1 MKENKGVTLVAL
13 VVTIIV
19 LIILAGVSMNMLVG
33 ENGVV
38 TLAQKARENI
48 ELTRV
53 EEEKQL
59 NSLYEELAKGGEGI
73 FDDSMAD
80 AIEKLENFRKVI
92 ATAITN
98 EGVQTSELDTADTM
112 AENIGKIL
120 QERTKD
126 ATATAED
133 ITEGKTAYV
142 NGEKIIGTGNIYHQI
157 FENATMIAGNA
168 KDSSDAGSYIKSYV
182 NNSDTPVNLLAFVL
196 TWGSVPTYTTNG
208 KLLGSTYKSQDS
220 VWGLA
225 AFSYI
230 NLAPGE
236 QFTYGSSTSVRSAG
250 HLLFTF

>member
-1 MKENKGVTLVAL
+1 
-13 VVTIIV
+13 
-19 LIILAGVSMNMLVG
+19 MNMLVG

-112 AENIGKIL
+112 AENISKIL
-120 QERTKD
+120 QKRTED

-133 ITEGKTAYV
+133 IAEGKTAYV
-142 NGEKIIGTGNIYHQI
+142 NGEKIIGQALGRFNFSNCTFAKVYSNTAAGTYSSRYTFQKEGIFIGLGSGSTSTSASCRGTSNYIVNKFGFNTSSTLIIGFAHEGENITVTTVSGAAGNSKIDGNIH
-157 FENATMIAGNA
+157 
-168 KDSSDAGSYIKSYV
+168 
-182 NNSDTPVNLLAFVL
+182 AFIEFD
-196 TWGSVPTYTTNG
+196 
-208 KLLGSTYKSQDS
+208 K
-220 VWGLA
+220 
-225 AFSYI
+225 
-230 NLAPGE
+230 
-236 QFTYGSSTSVRSAG
+236 
-250 HLLFTF
+250 